1 MNVEPENVTTDTNRS
16 ADAELTGTRS
26 NPSAES
32 GQAQPRIA
40 DQIRI
45 VVNGQSLTVPCG
57 STVSDVL
64 QQQGVRTDL
73 VAVEVN
79 LEIVPKRTH
88 SQTVLSEGDQI
99 EVVTL
104 VGGG

>member
-1 MNVEPENVTTDTNRS
+1 MNAKPENIATGTNRRLGSEPTS
-16 ADAELTGTRS
+16 ARNS
-26 NPSAES
+26 PSAEHDALPS
-32 GQAQPRIA
+32 SSN
-40 DQIRI
+40 QIHI
-45 VVNGQSLTVPCG
+45 VVNGQSLSVASG

-64 QQQGVRTDL
+64 QQQAVRTDL

-88 SQTVLSEGDQI
+88 NQTVLNEGDQI
-99 EVVTL
+99 EIVTL